1 MNALIIIGI
10 TVSLLLGVVMFI
22 STYNFIFA
30 GIAFAISLIYFFA
43 MALPIYK
50 KHIKKVARFHEC
62 YHFINTFIISLSIK
76 SSIKGALESSF
87 ESMGDAFLKEME
99 GMVEL
104 NENEK
109 LNHLTQY
116 FPFHIYGLFL
126 NLINLWSEQGGNI
139 IDMSTYL
146 INESRLMEE
155 YLTESQRISRKNLL
169 EFGVLWTFSMLI
181 LVILRFALSQFYG
194 KLSTQI
200 YFPIA
205 ILGIIVFLLITIHVA
220 LLRTTKIEIR
230 GWQNGK

>member
-1 MNALIIIGI
+1 MNTLIIIGI
-10 TVSLLLGVVMFI
+10 IVSILLGVVMYI
-22 STYNFIFA
+22 STYNFIFT
-30 GIAFAISLIYFFA
+30 GIAFLLSMLYFFA

-76 SSIKGALESSF
+76 SSIKGALDSTF
-87 ESMGDAFLKEME
+87 ESMGDKFINETV

-109 LNHLTQY
+109 LNYLTQY

-146 INESRLMEE
+146 INESRLKEE
-155 YLTESQRISRKNLL
+155 YLTESQRITRKNLL
-169 EFGVLWTFSMLI
+169 EFGVLWTFSMFI
-181 LVILRFALSQFYG
+181 LVILRFALSQFYD
-194 KLSTQI
+194 KLSAQL

-205 ILGIIVFLLITIHVA
+205 ILGIIIFLLITIHIA
-220 LLRTTKIEIR
+220 ILRATKIEIR
-230 GWQNGK
+230 GWENGK